1 MLSLFTREIDRH
13 IFAWKR
19 TNGLVAVPIWTAH
32 WTVLF
37 DTHEP
42 VHILQRYMSKGKHQI
57 VEIATDMILSKNK
70 LYCMLQLL
78 IFRDITS
85 VLRRAQDNTSCGWAA
100 N

>member
-57 VEIATDMILSKNK
+57 IEIATEASFSSENWGKNTVSEF
-70 LYCMLQLL
+70 L
-78 IFRDITS
+78 
-85 VLRRAQDNTSCGWAA
+85 
-100 N
+100 